1 MCHTSCFLQLQLN
14 IYEPI
19 LMILLLEDKLFNSP
33 LFYPKKFRHRMEQE
47 SLKVT
52 VYASSREYNSSALI
66 PWFYSV
72 NFIDELNSS

>member
-1 MCHTSCFLQLQLN
+1 MRHTSCFLQLQLN

-33 LFYPKKFRHRMEQE
+33 LFYPKKFRRWREQE

-52 VYASSREYNSSALI
+52 LYVSSREYNSSALM
-66 PWFYSV
+66 P
-72 NFIDELNSS
+72 